1 LSLITNHFYHKSNMK
16 IAIEA
21 QRIFRPNKHGMD
33 FVALETI
40 RELQKIDHENEYFI
54 FVSPGPDHCLDES
67 DNMHIVEL
75 HCPSYPLWEQVAL
88 PRAVARVRPDLLH
101 CTSNTAPVKCPVP
114 LVLTLHDI
122 IFLEK
127 RQSSSR
133 SLYQE
138 MGWHYRR
145 LVVPRILSEC
155 RKIITVSNFEC
166 NRIREALN
174 LPKDRLT
181 AVYNGYSPHFRQMPP
196 APEIVHKYIPSD
208 DYLFFL
214 GNTDPKKNTPR
225 VLKAYG
231 LYLRQ
236 SKHKRPLLIA
246 DLKEEAIDG
255 ILSAEGI
262 KEVKPYL
269 SFPGYIPNAD
279 LAALYNGAFAF
290 LYPSLRESFGIPML
304 ESMACGTPVIAGNTS
319 AMPEIAGEGALLA
332 DPLDEND
339 IARKILLLEED
350 DTFYQQQVDYGLE
363 RVKLF
368 SWRKSAE
375 ALLKI
380 YKEIIIHKPQSRG
393 IL

>member
-1 LSLITNHFYHKSNMK
+1 MSLITNHFYHKSNMK

-54 FVSPGPDHCLDES
+54 FVSPGPDHCLNDS

-75 HCPSYPLWEQVAL
+75 RCPSYPLWEQVAL

-196 APEIVHKYIPSD
+196 APEIVHKYVPSD

-214 GNTDPKKNTPR
+214 GNTDPKKNAART
-225 VLKAYG
+225 LKAYA
-231 LYLRQ
+231 LYLKASQ
-236 SKHKRPLLIA
+236 TKRPLLIA
-246 DLKEEAIDG
+246 DLKEEYIDQLLQQEG
-255 ILSAEGI
+255 ITGI
-262 KEVKPYL
+262 KEHLYY
-269 SFPGYIPNAD
+269 PGYIGNKD
-279 LAALYNGAFAF
+279 LATLYNAAFAF
-290 LYPSLRESFGIPML
+290 LYPSLRESFGIPIL
-304 ESMACGTPVIAGNTS
+304 EAMACGTPVVTGNVS
-319 AMPEIAGEGALLA
+319 AMPEVAGKGAILVDPQEPQKIADALLR
-332 DPLDEND
+332 LEND
-339 IARKILLLEED
+339 ATL
-350 DTFYQQQVDYGLE
+350 YQQQVNYSLE

-368 SWRKSAE
+368 SWKHTAE
-375 ALLKI
+375 EYVKI
-380 YKEIIIHKPQSRG
+380 YHCIHQ
-393 IL
+393 

>member
-1 LSLITNHFYHKSNMK
+1 MSLITNHFYHKSNMK

-75 HCPSYPLWEQVAL
+75 RCPSYPLWEQVAL

-196 APEIVHKYIPSD
+196 APEIVHKYVPSD

>member
-1 LSLITNHFYHKSNMK
+1 MSLITNHFYHKSNMK

-269 SFPGYIPNAD
+269 SFPRYIPNAD

-339 IARKILLLEED
+339 IARKRLLLEED